1 MQELIKRLRENISK
15 YFIGKDK
22 VIDNL
27 ITVLLAGG
35 HVLIEDVPGVGKT
48 TLAKAMAKSIEADF
62 GRIQFTPDT
71 LPTDVVGTSVFN
83 ANTSEFQIVKGP
95 IHNQIILADEIN
107 RTPPRTQSALLEA
120 MEEGQVTIDNTT
132 FDLPE
137 LFMVIATQNPSE
149 QLGTYPLPEAE
160 LDRFMIKM
168 SLGYPDKKMQMTLA
182 KNYLEGRMD
191 EDISPVLKA
200 FDVVRMKKEVKDVII
215 KDEVIE
221 YALSIVDST
230 RDMSELV
237 YGLSPRA
244 GLDLLMASKSKAYIN
259 GRDFVIPEDVIEMSK
274 VVLPHR
280 LVLTSKARMDKYTGE
295 QLIIRIVDRIKRPV

>member
-168 SLGYPDKKMQMTLA
+168 SLGYPDKKMQMNLA

-274 VVLPHR
+274 AVLSHR